1 MEFSK
6 AASILGPLLFVAYID
21 EGVKISKL
29 HGTSNGMH
37 LYANNAK
44 LFSNDIENLQSAL
57 NRLSAWLCSRQ
68 LNLAPAKC
76 EHLHISRSNN
86 SLDHSFQVCS
96 HSIKTVKTAEDLGVP
111 ISYNLQWSHHIHH
124 IHSTASGCVY

>member
-1 MEFSK
+1 M
-6 AASILGPLLFVAYID
+6 Y
-21 EGVKISKL
+21 
-29 HGTSNGMH
+29 
-37 LYANNAK
+37 LYADNAK
-44 LFSNDIENLQSAL
+44 LFSNNTDNLQSAL

-96 HSIKTVKTAEDLGVP
+96 HSIKTVKTVKDLGVL
-111 ISYNLQWSHHIHH
+111 ISYNFKWSQQIHH
-124 IHSTASGCVY
+124 IHSTASVCAYQILRAFSPA